1 MHRTL
6 RAAAAAV
13 RPDDLDRGSAQR
25 GVTKRALLTGVAAHD
40 LYHAGQ
46 IQLLKRMAGRR
57 LSVISSLQ
65 DEYQRY
71 KALAEAA
78 IAQVGDEELSSAQDG
93 GNSIEMLVRHIA
105 GNLASRF
112 TDFRTSDGEKPWRR
126 RDDEFESASL
136 TRHELLQMWEAGWNV
151 LFAEVDKLTDDDLA
165 QTVMI
170 RRQPLRIDEALHR
183 SLAHT
188 AYHVGQVVF
197 MAKAMRGGAW
207 RTLSIPRGKS
217 EEYNRTLQS
226 IQPPPTTTSSS

>member
-1 MHRTL
+1 M
-6 RAAAAAV
+6 
-13 RPDDLDRGSAQR
+13 
-25 GVTKRALLTGVAAHD
+25 
-40 LYHAGQ
+40 
-46 IQLLKRMAGRR
+46 
-57 LSVISSLQ
+57 SVVSSLR
-65 DEYQRY
+65 DEYTHY

-78 IAQVGDEELSSAQDG
+78 IAQVGDEELSYAGEDG

-105 GNLASRF
+105 GNLTSRF

-126 RDDEFESASL
+126 RDDEFESTAM
-136 TRHELLQMWEAGWNV
+136 TRHELLQTWEAGWDV
-151 LFAEVDKLTDDDLA
+151 LFAEVDRLTDADLA
-165 QTVMI
+165 QTVTI

-217 EEYNRTLQS
+217 EEYNRTFQS